1 LASSLN
7 NAHILLYNKFLVS
20 KVNFMGKYISL
31 DEIKP
36 GMTLAA
42 PVVNRYG
49 QVVIAS
55 GIELQVHHIE
65 RLKTW
70 GVFQVSIQSESDN
83 GSGINQHILDLAKE
97 QIDSKLTW
105 TPRNQAEID
114 IYDAA
119 IELAAMKIINGPGGS
134 L

>member
-1 LASSLN
+1 
-7 NAHILLYNKFLVS
+7 
-20 KVNFMGKYISL
+20 MGKYISL

-49 QVVIAS
+49 QVVIAA
-55 GIELQVHHIE
+55 GIELQIHHIE

-70 GVFQVSIQSESDN
+70 GVSQVSIQSESEN
-83 GSGINQHILDLAKE
+83 VSGFNQQILDLAKE
-97 QIDSKLTW
+97 WIDAKLSW

-114 IYDAA
+114 IYNAA
-119 IELAAMKIINGPGGS
+119 VELAAEKIMNSEGGGS
-134 L
+134 

>member
-1 LASSLN
+1 
-7 NAHILLYNKFLVS
+7 
-20 KVNFMGKYISL
+20 MGKYVSL

-83 GSGINQHILDLAKE
+83 GSGFNQHILDMAKE
-97 QIDSKLTW
+97 QIDAKLTW

-114 IYDAA
+114 IYNAA
-119 IELAAMKIINGPGGS
+119 IELAAMKIINGSGGS